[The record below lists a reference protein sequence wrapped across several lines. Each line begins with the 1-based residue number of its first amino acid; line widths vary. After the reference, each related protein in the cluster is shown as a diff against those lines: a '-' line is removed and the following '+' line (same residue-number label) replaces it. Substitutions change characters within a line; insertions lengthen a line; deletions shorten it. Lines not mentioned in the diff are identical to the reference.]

1 MLIATNY
8 MSESL
13 TVIVANCMSE
23 SYLWRVPYYMSE
35 SFEKIVSR
43 RKNEPHNVIKTKVL
57 SES

>member
-35 SFEKIVSR
+35 SSEKIETR
-43 RKNEPHNVIKTKVL
+43 QTNDPQKWLKTKVL